1 MAAVEQ
7 IRAGTTTMMALP
19 ITRRPCLVITRIF
32 AVVARRLCHS
42 GTLAPGQEIVSM
54 TRTKPRPHEP
64 ARRLGYSVRRV
75 KHEYWLTAMHGAGD
89 GRIGGSDRVN
99 TSVV

>member
-1 MAAVEQ
+1 
-7 IRAGTTTMMALP
+7 
-19 ITRRPCLVITRIF
+19 
-32 AVVARRLCHS
+32 
-42 GTLAPGQEIVSM
+42 M